1 MPIRKLNRKKA
12 GVKTRISIKPMRKK
26 RNQSKLWRTNFLK
39 MKKSKNQIIKAIN
52 QKVQEANRIIVVRKN
67 RINPKAT
74 SLRKKIE
81 FSLEKRRKE
90 RDKISC
96 K

>member
-1 MPIRKLNRKKA
+1 M
-12 GVKTRISIKPMRKK
+12 SKK

-52 QKVQEANRIIVVRKN
+52 QKVQEANRIMQVRKN
-67 RINPKAT
+67 RINPKAM
-74 SLRKKIE
+74 SPQKKIE